1 MGRLKKELGRGATAF
16 QCALA
21 CWAQQEP
28 SDAAEWQLRRAGAK
42 RCAPPSPQLPHP
54 IDGEVHLLVLVGLK
68 VSQALVDWLSGHA
81 QRSILLIYTD
91 PMQVAEFL
99 GDRAQ
104 IEILRH
110 PRFRMRFWPVES
122 LDQRWKWPAGALQHY
137 VEGRSC
143 WLGSD
148 SEVLDRV
155 EAVAKRACSILFEG
169 VVRPQA
175 PIVNVWQ
182 NLPLLSASIDYS
194 GLADCARGCSVVII
208 GAGAS
213 ARQTLSELRAIH
225 GKALVFSGGAGLLAC
240 AKAGLVPD
248 LACLIDPS
256 DSQLLRAAPWCD
268 QDLPLLTTLRCHA
281 PTLHRWQGPLL
292 FSPRPDE
299 VPIGGLAEHW
309 LGLNNPVL
317 ESGILDVGA
326 MLASMALFMGASRI
340 HFIGRDLRPAEDAG
354 TGPGR
359 PTAHWRA
366 IAEHAEWLAQRY
378 PNVCWSTN
386 AERGYPQPSLRL
398 ISTGDWLGV
407 TAGEPKSE
415 HHYAAIRAKLRALP
429 RAAICPEQVHHLKQS
444 LYQSMEAIATQHA
457 LNDSV
462 GPMAVAIVEALARV
476 QALAVEEGSA
486 GQMDGRTEL
495 AQQLL
500 LHWQKPS

>member
-1 MGRLKKELGRGATAF
+1 MKKELERGAAAF
-16 QCALA
+16 QCALEY
-21 CWAQQEP
+21 WAQQEP
-28 SDAAEWQLRRAGAK
+28 GDAAEWHLQRARFQ
-42 RCAPPSPQLPHP
+42 RCALPSPQLLHP
-54 IDGEVHLLVLVGLK
+54 IDGKAQLLVLVGLK
-68 VSQALVDWLSGHA
+68 VSQALVAWLNGHA

-91 PMQVAEFL
+91 PTQVTEFL
-99 GDRAQ
+99 GDSAHR
-104 IEILRH
+104 EILRH
-110 PRFRMRFWPVES
+110 PRFRMRFWPCES
-122 LDQRWKWPAGALQHY
+122 LDQRWKWPEAALQHY
-137 VEGRSC
+137 VEGRSY
-143 WLGSD
+143 WLGAD

-155 EAVAKRACSILFEG
+155 EASAKRACSVLVEG
-169 VVRPQA
+169 VIRPQA
-175 PIVNVWQ
+175 PIVNAWQ

-194 GLADCARGCSVVII
+194 GLAGCAQGCSVVII

-213 ARQTLSELRAIH
+213 VKQALPELRAIH
-225 GKALVFSGGAGLLAC
+225 EKALVFSGGAGLLAC

-268 QDLPLLTTLRCHA
+268 QGLPLLTTLRCHA

-340 HFIGRDLRPAEDAG
+340 HFIGRDLRSAEEAG
-354 TGPGR
+354 QEPGR

-378 PNVCWSTN
+378 PDICWSTN

-398 ISTGDWLGV
+398 ISTVDWLS
-407 TAGEPKSE
+407 APASE
-415 HHYAAIRAKLRALP
+415 AKGGHHYAAIRAQLRALP
-429 RAAICPEQVHHLKQS
+429 RAAICPEEVHHLQHS
-444 LYQSMEAIATQHA
+444 LYRAMEAIARQDA
-457 LNDSV
+457 LTDSV
-462 GPMAVAIVEALARV
+462 GPMAMAIVEAIARV
-476 QALAVEEGSA
+476 HALAVEEGSA
-486 GQMDGRTEL
+486 GQMDGRAEL
-495 AQQLL
+495 AQQLI
-500 LHWQKPS
+500 LHWKKPF